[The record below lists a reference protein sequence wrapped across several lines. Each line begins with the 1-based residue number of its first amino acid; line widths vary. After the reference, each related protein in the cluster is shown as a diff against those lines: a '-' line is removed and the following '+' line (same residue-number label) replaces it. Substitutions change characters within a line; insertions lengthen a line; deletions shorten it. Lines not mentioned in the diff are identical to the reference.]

1 MKFLITIF
9 GHSGFIGTNLKNFCF
24 ENKLKIFLPKKSQFR
39 FKKNLGHII
48 YCIGTGEARKKP
60 FKAIKAN
67 YEILKEILE
76 NNKFKSLT
84 YLSTTR
90 VYLHNKKTSEN
101 DEIINDLSDDSI
113 LFSLIKRSAEQLCL
127 NIKNKNIRA
136 IRLTNTYGHHFTKQ
150 LYLLPA
156 LIRGAKKNGKIQIT
170 INKNSLKNY
179 LHIEEAIPII
189 LKITL
194 KGKNRLYNLAGKKR
208 FRFIDIAKKIQKKI
222 KCKIILSNQNIV
234 LNDPIININ
243 KVCKEFKFNPK
254 RNLLK
259 DMDKIIDYLN

>member
-1 MKFLITIF
+1 MISIF
-9 GHSGFIGTNLKNFCF
+9 GHSGFIGTNLKNYCSK
-24 ENKLKIFLPKKSQFR
+24 NKIKVFLPQKKKFK

-48 YCIGTGEARKKP
+48 YCIGTGEAKKKP
-60 FKAIKAN
+60 LKAVKAN
-67 YEILKEILE
+67 YEILKEIIE

-101 DEIINDLSDDSI
+101 DEIFHDLSDDSI
-113 LFSLIKRSAEQLCL
+113 LFSLIKLSAEQLCL
-127 NIKNKNIRA
+127 NLKNKNIRV
-136 IRLTNTYGHHFTKQ
+136 IRLTNTYGHNFTKQ

-156 LIRGAKKNGKIQIT
+156 LIRGAKMSKKINIT

-189 LKITL
+189 LSITL
-194 KGKNRLYNLAGKKR
+194 KGKSRLYNLAGSKR

-222 KCKIILSNQNIV
+222 KSKIILSNQKII
-234 LNDPIININ
+234 LNDPIINISRIR
-243 KVCKEFKFNPK
+243 KEFKFNPK
-254 RNLLK
+254 RNLLS
-259 DMDKIIDYLN
+259 DIDEIIDKLN